1 MTTAE
6 RLVRDRSLLFD
17 ACLCALVAVMTTGYS
32 LAVGEQAL
40 GLASLVVTLPLL
52 VRRAFPAAAFVMMTA
67 GCLFALAV
75 SQLPSAAGIV
85 AVPIM
90 VYTLARWSS
99 RTLARLG
106 WAVAVV
112 GSFLGPARWAL
123 TGGGLTDVTVF
134 MVSVV
139 ACLAVVSGTYVVGRK
154 LRESVAS
161 ETRQRRAEAERVR
174 LLESEQEQRA
184 HAATVDERNR
194 IARELHDIVAH
205 SLSVIVVQAEG
216 GRALAARHP
225 ERAGEVLGTIADTG
239 REALTETRRI
249 LGVLRD
255 GRGDAG
261 TAYGPQP
268 GLADIAD
275 LVRRTSE
282 RAELATYGSPPPTLS
297 PAVGLTAYRVVQ
309 ESLTNV
315 LKHAGPD
322 ARSRVV
328 VACTTDAVELE
339 VTDDGGGAETVPTG
353 DGQGHGLRGMA
364 ERVGLHEGELS
375 AGPGEQGG
383 FVVRAWIP
391 YERPVGAVP
400 APEPTRVEARPAATW
415 ASDPWSNDTRPDLPR
430 VASW

>member
-1 MTTAE
+1 MLTAE
-6 RLVRDRSLLFD
+6 RLVRDRQLLFD
-17 ACLCALVAVMTTGYS
+17 LCLCALVSVVTTGYS
-32 LAVGEQAL
+32 LAVGERAL

-67 GCLFALAV
+67 GCLFSLAV

-85 AVPIM
+85 SVPIM
-90 VYTLARWSS
+90 VYTLARWSP

-106 WAVAVV
+106 WAVGVV
-112 GSFLGPARWAL
+112 GSVLGPARWAL
-123 TGGGLTDVTVF
+123 GGGGLTDVTVF

-154 LRESVAS
+154 LRESEDSAG
-161 ETRQRRAEAERVR
+161 RQRSAEAERVR
-174 LLESEQEQRA
+174 LLESEQEQRER
-184 HAATVDERNR
+184 AATVDERNR

-216 GRALAARHP
+216 GRALATRHP
-225 ERAGEVLGTIADTG
+225 ERAGEVLGTIAETG

-255 GRGDAG
+255 GRGDAS

-282 RAELATYGSPPPTLS
+282 RAELTTFGTAPPLS

-322 ARSRVV
+322 ARARVV
-328 VACTTDAVELE
+328 VACTADAVEIE
-339 VTDDGGGAETVPTG
+339 VVDDGGGAAAVPPP

-364 ERVGLHEGELS
+364 ERVSLHDGELS
-375 AGPGEQGG
+375 AGPGANGG

-391 YERPVGAVP
+391 YERAV
-400 APEPTRVEARPAATW
+400 ETQ
-415 ASDPWSNDTRPDLPR
+415 PDLPR
-430 VASW
+430 VVAW